1 MALKRQ
7 PRARS
12 GGGTA
17 DAESA
22 IRGDASARREDG
34 VFLKSLELKNFLS
47 FGGSAAPLEM
57 RPLNVIIGPNGVGK
71 SNLVESLNLLRSAPS
86 TSDSADILAAINAG
100 GGVREWIWKGGDENA
115 SASIEA
121 IVDSPFGGKDL
132 RYHLG
137 FSGANDR
144 FAITDERIENHPAE
158 GDDDFHYKFAD
169 GKSLMNV
176 AGSLFS
182 GVVEQ
187 DDLNERASML
197 SQYKSQKLYPE
208 VTHIAH
214 QFSSIKI
221 YREWDVGRK
230 SGLRRPQRTDLPIGQ
245 LLPNADNLYM
255 VLNRLGNDPA
265 LRKDLLKLVERLDHR
280 FKDFGLEVIA
290 GSMQAILHDG
300 GHVIPAPRLSS
311 GTLRFLCLIAVL
323 CNPESE
329 SLVCIEE
336 PELGLYP
343 SVLPV
348 VADLLVDAS
357 ERTQLIVTTHS
368 RLLVDALT
376 YTPESVV
383 VASRGDEGTR
393 LDRLSKADLEVWLKK
408 CSLGDLWRIG
418 EIG

>member
-1 MALKRQ
+1 M
-7 PRARS
+7 
-12 GGGTA
+12 
-17 DAESA
+17 
-22 IRGDASARREDG
+22 
-34 VFLKSLELKNFLS
+34 FLKSLKLENFLS

-86 TSDSADILAAINAG
+86 TSDSADILAAINDG
-100 GGVREWIWKGGDENA
+100 GGVGEWIWKGGEKNA

-121 IVDSPFGGKDL
+121 IVESPFGERDL

-137 FSGANDR
+137 FSGENDR
-144 FAITDERIENHPAE
+144 FTITDECIENHPTD

-176 AGSLFS
+176 ASSHFS
-182 GVVEQ
+182 GIVEH
-187 DDLNERASML
+187 DDLNERASIL
-197 SQYKSQKLYPE
+197 SQCRSPQLYPE
-208 VTHIAH
+208 LTHLVDS
-214 QFSSIKI
+214 FSQIKI

-230 SGLRRPQRTDLPIGQ
+230 SSLRRHQRADLPGGQ

-255 VLNRLGNDPA
+255 VLSRIRNEPA
-265 LRKDLLKLVERLDHR
+265 LKSQILELVEELDCH

-290 GSMQAILHDG
+290 GSMQAIIQDDDY
-300 GHVIPAPRLSS
+300 VIPASRLSS

-323 CNPESE
+323 CNPESGP
-329 SLVCIEE
+329 LVCIEE
-336 PELGLYP
+336 PELGLHP

-368 RLLVDALT
+368 QMLVDALT
-376 YTPESVV
+376 HTPESVV
-383 VASRGDEGTR
+383 VAIRGDEGTR
-393 LDRLSKADLEVWLKK
+393 LERLRRGDLEVWLKK
-408 CSLGDLWRIG
+408 YGLGDLWRIG

>member
-1 MALKRQ
+1 M
-7 PRARS
+7 
-12 GGGTA
+12 
-17 DAESA
+17 
-22 IRGDASARREDG
+22 
-34 VFLKSLELKNFLS
+34 FLKSLELKNFLS
-47 FGGSAAPLEM
+47 FGSSAAPLEM
-57 RPLNVIIGPNGVGK
+57 RPLNVLIGPNGVGK
-71 SNLVESLNLLRSAPS
+71 SNLVESRNLMRSAPNPS
-86 TSDSADILAAINAG
+86 EKADMLAAINAG
-100 GGVREWIWKGGDENA
+100 GGVREWIWKGGDESA
-115 SASIEA
+115 SASIDA
-121 IVDSPFGGKDL
+121 IVDHPSGGKAL

-137 FSGANDR
+137 FSGANDQ
-144 FAITDERIENHPAE
+144 FAITEERIENHPADGE
-158 GDDDFHYKFAD
+158 DDFHYKFAD

-176 AGSLFS
+176 ASSHFS
-182 GVVEQ
+182 GIVEQ

-197 SQYKSQKLYPE
+197 SQYKSQKFYPE

-221 YREWDVGRK
+221 YGEWDVGRK
-230 SGLRRPQRTDLPIGQ
+230 SSLRRHQRTDLPSGQ

-255 VLNRLGNDPA
+255 VLSRLGNDPT
-265 LRKDLLKLVERLDHR
+265 LKRRLLELVERLDHR

-300 GHVIPAPRLSS
+300 DHVIPAPRLSS
-311 GTLRFLCLIAVL
+311 GTLRLLCLITVL
-323 CNPESE
+323 CNPEAG

-336 PELGLYP
+336 PELGLHP

-408 CSLGDLWRIG
+408 YSLGDLWRIG